1 MTRYR
6 VEYPSGRV
14 VYARGNLEIEMC
26 PAGPTAIITRGRRV
40 ELVCDPRAM
49 VTRRDGDNYQT
60 VCCFNPRDFPL
71 STFSD
76 AMASWL
82 VKNPEWGNTAPKG
95 CDADRDRALDVV
107 HVVGSDAPRQE
118 VKLHL

>member
-1 MTRYR
+1 
-6 VEYPSGRV
+6 
-14 VYARGNLEIEMC
+14 MC
-26 PAGPTAIITRGRRV
+26 
-40 ELVCDPRAM
+40 PRAM

-82 VKNPEWGNTAPKG
+82 VKIQNGVTPHQ
-95 CDADRDRALDVV
+95 RVV
-107 HVVGSDAPRQE
+107 TRTGTVR
-118 VKLHL
+118 LTWYT